1 MIPRVRWYSFN
12 TEKEALIQKKTEDD
26 LAGGTDSTAG
36 PCHQM
41 GLQQE
46 SRDTLDGLFKEFT
59 KKRVILCT
67 VILSDNTQM
76 NFLL

>member
-1 MIPRVRWYSFN
+1 MIPGVRWYSFN

-26 LAGGTDSTAG
+26 LAGGTDSAVG

-46 SRDTLDGLFKEFT
+46 SRDTLDVLFQEFT
-59 KKRVILCT
+59 KKQAILST
-67 VILSDNTQM
+67 VILADNTQM